1 LLTLLFKKNF
11 FAVALVVTLSGC
23 GFQPMLKSDLTG
35 KQSFV
40 LTVKGNGYATYTFR
54 REMEKQ
60 LALIP
65 CLSNETYRIDVSLA
79 GAQAAAAV
87 NPDATIGRL
96 SSTYNASY
104 RISTKNG
111 KSIAKLNTITSSYP
125 VVPRDE
131 FVTKNA
137 DLAATVRLMLSLARE
152 VALEIVSEIK
162 HDHEKNQNLK
172 AH

>member
-1 LLTLLFKKNF
+1 MLSKKNL
-11 FAVALVVTLSGC
+11 LVVAFVATLSGC
-23 GFQPMLKSDLTG
+23 GFQPMLKSDSAD

-40 LTVKGNGYATYTFR
+40 LSVKGNGYATYTFR

-65 CLSNETYRIDVSLA
+65 RLSNETYRIDVGLTGS
-79 GAQAAAAV
+79 QAAAAV

-96 SSTYNASY
+96 NSTYNAQY
-104 RISTKNG
+104 RISTKGG
-111 KSIAKLNTITSSYP
+111 KSFVRTNSVTSSYP

-137 DLAATVRLMLSLARE
+137 DVAATVRLMLSLAQE
-152 VALEIVSEIK
+152 VALEIVGTIRKDLNSAN
-162 HDHEKNQNLK
+162 KN
-172 AH
+172 